1 MFKQLSHRRL
11 ARPFT
16 SDSGLIPHLP
26 GLAALGGAVEV
37 ADRCSPPQP
46 GPWVSSGPSLWLTF
60 SQGCL
65 CVQSRYHI
73 LLTQRNLLWLPGSC
87 SHMERN
93 VLLRFASPQ
102 LCAESSRGL
111 GTAPSLHFTLEHTFT
126 SLLGRTSTAASIW
139 GVS

>member
-46 GPWVSSGPSLWLTF
+46 GPWVGD
-60 SQGCL
+60 SQG
-65 CVQSRYHI
+65 
-73 LLTQRNLLWLPGSC
+73 GKG
-87 SHMERN
+87 
-93 VLLRFASPQ
+93 
-102 LCAESSRGL
+102 GL
-111 GTAPSLHFTLEHTFT
+111 GP
-126 SLLGRTSTAASIW
+126 LLAEPLSTP
-139 GVS
+139 